1 MRGSVSRMAMAA
13 TLAAAGLAA
22 CSDLTDVT
30 PWAYPTEPETAQRA
44 APVRA
49 EPELAPPSYTAPRV
63 IAAAPAPVAPPPPTV
78 TYAPPRAVD
87 TAPVVT
93 APPVVAAAPAPV
105 APPPPAVTYAPPRA
119 VAPPAPVAARPALT
133 FPPEPGETIAP
144 RRTVTARPR
153 PVQPA
158 PVAPARAAPV
168 VIAQAPVVV
177 AQAPAATTV
186 YVPAR
191 PMLTEKSGLIDFV
204 LTDGA
209 GRPDGAILKDKTVIR
224 FSPSL
229 AAAMDPDRS
238 RLAPGRPIVV
248 RGSVTG
254 GRRAPALEAV
264 EMGSDIYSMVTL
276 GY

>member
-30 PWAYPTEPETAQRA
+30 PWAYSTEPETAQQA
-44 APVRA
+44 APVQP
-49 EPELAPPSYTAPRV
+49 EPQPAPPAYTAPRV
-63 IAAAPAPVAPPPPTV
+63 IAATPAPVAPPPPTV

-87 TAPVVT
+87 TA
-93 APPVVAAAPAPV
+93 PVVAAAPAPV

-133 FPPEPGETIAP
+133 FPPEPGEAVAP
-144 RRTVTARPR
+144 RRAVTAPSR
-153 PVQPA
+153 PVRPA
-158 PVAPARAAPV
+158 PVVPARAAPV

-209 GRPDGAILKDKTVIR
+209 GRPEGAILKDKTLIR

-254 GRRAPALEAV
+254 GRRAPALQAV